1 MASAHIEIRGGDSR
15 LSSSVRSAVD
25 RLRDVQE
32 QFQAVTDIMGQVA
45 LGGDYAA
52 LATKLNVTAAEAET
66 VYALFG
72 SANTEIRTAFLLQI
86 VSRLG

>member
-32 QFQAVTDIMGQVA
+32 EFQRAKEIMDQVA
-45 LGGDYAA
+45 LGEDWTSLAA
-52 LATKLNVTAAEAET
+52 KLNVSEVDAQAI
-66 VYALFG
+66 YNLWG
-72 SANTEIRTAFLLQI
+72 SANTEIRATFLAQL
-86 VSRLG
+86 VARLG